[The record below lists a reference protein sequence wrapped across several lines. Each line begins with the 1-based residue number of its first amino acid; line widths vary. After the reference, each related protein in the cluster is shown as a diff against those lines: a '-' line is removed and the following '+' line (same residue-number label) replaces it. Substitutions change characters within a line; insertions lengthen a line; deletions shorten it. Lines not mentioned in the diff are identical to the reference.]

1 MLALLTRQA
10 VQEDLITV
18 ADLERLNALARR
30 TMQHMDLFL
39 KLLQSLLL
47 FILQFFYV
55 VQLIGGRLSVSLDL
69 VEEVQEVLR
78 VLLQHCLRT
87 LETILLRLLSVFKVL
102 NLLLLHF
109 EHVFHKAHLALLLNQ
124 RPAILAVL
132 RSLDRDVEAGCF
144 SRVDL

>member
-55 VQLIGGRLSVSLDL
+55 VQLIGGRLSVCLDL
-69 VEEVQEVLR
+69 VEEV
-78 VLLQHCLRT
+78 
-87 LETILLRLLSVFKVL
+87 
-102 NLLLLHF
+102 
-109 EHVFHKAHLALLLNQ
+109 
-124 RPAILAVL
+124 
-132 RSLDRDVEAGCF
+132 
-144 SRVDL
+144 